1 MRERFIR
8 AIQRK
13 PTPVITGRFGLE
25 NINLSIQKGET
36 LALIGKNGSGKST
49 LLRILAGIYPA
60 TRGNVSL
67 NGRLSA
73 VLELGTAVH
82 PELPGNDNIVIYG
95 ALLGLSRKEIHARMD
110 KIVAFSGLE
119 KFLSMPMKHYS
130 SGMQMRLAIS
140 VALYTDPDIMAVDEG
155 LATGD
160 EEFRT
165 QVRTRIGEFCK
176 NGGTLILVTHSPE
189 EALSY
194 CQRGLLLERGKL
206 IMDSDIRSVLQTYG
220 SLTA

>member
-8 AIQRK
+8 TIQRK
-13 PTPVITGRFGLE
+13 QTPVIIGRFGLD

-49 LLRILAGIYPA
+49 LLRILAGIYPVS
-60 TRGNVSL
+60 RGSVTL

-73 VLELGTAVH
+73 VLELGTAIH

-95 ALLGLSRKEIHARMD
+95 ALLGLSRKEIQARKD
-110 KIVAFSGLE
+110 AIVAFSGLE

-130 SGMQMRLAIS
+130 SGMQMRLAVS

-155 LATGD
+155 LAAGD
-160 EEFRT
+160 EDFRA
-165 QVRTRIGEFCK
+165 QVGTRIREFCK
-176 NGGTLILVTHSPE
+176 NNGTLILVTHSSE
-189 EALSY
+189 VALSY
-194 CQRGLLLERGKL
+194 CKRGLLLEEGKL
-206 IMDSDIRSVLQTYG
+206 IMDSDIRSVLQAYG
-220 SLTA
+220 TLAA

>member
-1 MRERFIR
+1 M
-8 AIQRK
+8 
-13 PTPVITGRFGLE
+13 
-25 NINLSIQKGET
+25 
-36 LALIGKNGSGKST
+36 
-49 LLRILAGIYPA
+49 
-60 TRGNVSL
+60 
-67 NGRLSA
+67 SA

-82 PELPGNDNIVIYG
+82 PELPGDDNIVIYG
-95 ALLGLSRKEIHARMD
+95 ALLGLSRKEIHDRMD
-110 KIVAFSGLE
+110 KIVSFSGLE

-140 VALYTDPDIMAVDEG
+140 VALYTNPDIMAVDEG

-176 NGGTLILVTHSPE
+176 NGGTLILVTHNPE
-189 EALSY
+189 EALAY